1 MKGNIAIIGSGNMG
15 GSIAQGLLNKKIVP
29 PGRLLITN
37 SETFNNKEAVQRA
50 ETVIIAVKPAQA
62 ITVLNDIK
70 ETIKKQLII
79 SVMAGITIGTLQN
92 ILGKNTAVVRVM
104 PNLAAKVGKSM
115 SVWVKSGQVSDTQSA
130 AAKTILESIG
140 TQLEMRNENMIN
152 AATAISGSGPA
163 YVFYLAQLIENGAVD
178 LGFSRKNA
186 RLLTEQTLI
195 GCAELLK
202 TTGKSAEDLRAAVTS
217 KGGTTE
223 AGLSVLEKDDLQN
236 TVLKAIQA
244 AFERAKQ
251 LGTK

>member
-1 MKGNIAIIGSGNMG
+1 
-15 GSIAQGLLNKKIVP
+15 
-29 PGRLLITN
+29 
-37 SETFNNKEAVQRA
+37 
-50 ETVIIAVKPAQA
+50 
-62 ITVLNDIK
+62 
-70 ETIKKQLII
+70 
-79 SVMAGITIGTLQN
+79 MAGITIGTLQN